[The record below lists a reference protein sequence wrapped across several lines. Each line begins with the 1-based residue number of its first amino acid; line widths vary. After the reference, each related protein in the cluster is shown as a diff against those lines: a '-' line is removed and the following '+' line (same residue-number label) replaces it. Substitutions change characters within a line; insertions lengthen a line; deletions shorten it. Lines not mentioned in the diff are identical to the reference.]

1 MNFIEKPENRKIL
14 IDIRAYIQ
22 TAIAEALADKIE
34 LEPPALLEIPR
45 SQEHGDLS
53 TNAAMQLA
61 KPLRNPPRKIAE
73 ELVAKL
79 ELDPALVSKVE
90 IAGPGFI
97 NFTYSADFL
106 RMLAS
111 YILETG
117 GNFGSSELGGGKR
130 VNLEF
135 VSANPTGPLNI
146 VSARAAALG
155 DSLKRIMNF
164 SGYEAKSEFY
174 VNDAGQ
180 QIVKLGNS
188 IVAELANR
196 QGLSGIEF
204 PQDGYRGEY
213 VRRIAGELYIDLR
226 DFGGDNYAFELAQ
239 EGYYYSFGK
248 QAVEINLRSQR
259 DSLKKLGVEFDYWC
273 HESKIREN
281 EGPQNVIEFFYRKN
295 YTKIE
300 DNALFFRAS
309 LFDEKEEDR
318 VILTSDG
325 RPTYFLPD
333 IAYHED
339 KYTRADWLID
349 IWGPDHHGYIPRMKA
364 ALQALGHK
372 VNEPEVF
379 TVIIAQQVNLMRGG
393 EKVKMSKRAG
403 EIIEMQEL
411 IDEVGA
417 DAARFFFL
425 QRKATA
431 HLDFDLDLAVKETEE
446 NPVFYVQYAHAR
458 ICSIERVAA
467 EAGNTGDPVWE
478 KIGHPAEYNL
488 IRKMSE
494 FPLIVEICAKNLE
507 PQRITVY
514 LGELAASFHSFYQQ
528 CRVVTDDAE
537 LSAARLGLCRAV
549 RQVLKTGLD
558 LLGVTAP
565 EKM

>member
-1 MNFIEKPENRKIL
+1 M
-14 IDIRAYIQ
+14 
-22 TAIAEALADKIE
+22 ADRIE

-53 TNAAMQLA
+53 TNVAMQLA
-61 KPLRNPPRKIAE
+61 KPLRNAPRKIAE
-73 ELVAKL
+73 ELLGKL
-79 ELDPALVSKVE
+79 ELDSSLISKVE

-97 NFTYSADFL
+97 NFTYSPEYL
-106 RMLAS
+106 RMLADS
-111 YILETG
+111 IIEA
-117 GNFGSSELGGGKR
+117 GNRYGSSDLGNGKR

-180 QIVKLGNS
+180 QKFKLIHSFLVRYAQRIGES
-188 IVAELANR
+188 DIPFPDDGYHGQYLIDLAESFEPPDDSVWDEALKMVFDHLREIAGKPL
-196 QGLSGIEF
+196 QGLHGYIYEKIEPLTREF
-204 PQDGYRGEY
+204 SIDKILELQKNTLTSFKVLFDKW
-213 VRRIAGELYIDLR
+213 VR
-226 DFGGDNYAFELAQ
+226 
-239 EGYYYSFGK
+239 
-248 QAVEINLRSQR
+248 
-259 DSLKKLGVEFDYWC
+259 
-273 HESKIREN
+273 ESEIREQSD
-281 EGPQNVIEFFYRKN
+281 PDKLKDRFIENGLAYEK
-295 YTKIE
+295 
-300 DNALFFRAS
+300 DNATYFKTSAFG
-309 LFDEKEEDR
+309 DDEDR
-318 VILTSDG
+318 VIWTSDG

-333 IAYHED
+333 IAYHQD
-339 KYTRADWLID
+339 KHDRGFEWLID
-349 IWGPDHHGYIPRMKA
+349 IWGPDHHGYIARMKA
-364 ALQALGHK
+364 ALRALGH
-372 VNEPEVF
+372 PEDSF

-467 EAGNTGDPVWE
+467 EAGITGEPVWD
-478 KIGHPAEYNL
+478 KIEHPSEHNL

-514 LGELAASFHSFYQQ
+514 LGELASYFHSFYQQ

-549 RQVLKTGLD
+549 RQVLKTGLG
-558 LLGVTAP
+558 LLGVSAP
-565 EKM
+565 VKM